1 MPVLLTCCNNEDR
14 LCTEER
20 ERKRHKWCSLS
31 KSEVNMCQA
40 SRLVD
45 CRLLLLPSDSSD
57 AKDATADDW
66 LFLYSSQP
74 RRKRVGDREADRDTV
89 SLSLC
94 CRTLSY

>member
-1 MPVLLTCCNNEDR
+1 MYR
-14 LCTEER
+14 RKR

-74 RRKRVGDREADRDTV
+74 RRVGDREADRDTV

-94 CRTLSY
+94 LLPYTVVH